1 MTLLVPQHR
10 GKRVPLY
17 EYQCLPE
24 RHRFEVRQGINDDPV
39 TVCQQCGAPVRR
51 VVQPVGIVFK
61 GSGFYVNDSRKSS
74 NPTTKPADGNQSAD
88 GNKPSDG
95 NKRADSNKSDTAPS
109 QESGSTSSEKAATST
124 ESKKDSKSESKAAS

>member
-1 MTLLVPQHR
+1 M
-10 GKRVPLY
+10 PLY

-74 NPTTKPADGNQSAD
+74 NPTSKPADGNQVTD
-88 GNKPSDG
+88 GNKPADG
-95 NKRADSNKSDTAPS
+95 NKRADSSKSDAAPNR
-109 QESGSTSSEKAATST
+109 ESASTSSEKAAAST
-124 ESKKDSKSESKAAS
+124 ESKKDTKSESKAAS

>member
-1 MTLLVPQHR
+1 M
-10 GKRVPLY
+10 PLY

-74 NPTTKPADGNQSAD
+74 NPTTKPADGN
-88 GNKPSDG
+88 KPSDG

>member
-1 MTLLVPQHR
+1 M
-10 GKRVPLY
+10 PLY

-74 NPTTKPADGNQSAD
+74 NPTSKAADGSQPAD
-88 GNKPSDG
+88 GNKPADG
-95 NKRADSNKSDTAPS
+95 TKRAEASKSDSSPN

>member
-1 MTLLVPQHR
+1 M
-10 GKRVPLY
+10 PLY
-17 EYQCLPE
+17 EYQCLPD

-74 NPTTKPADGNQSAD
+74 NPTSKPIDGNQPADDKKTAD
-88 GNKPSDG
+88 GD
-95 NKRADSNKSDTAPS
+95 KRADASKSDVAPS
-109 QESGSTSSEKAATST
+109 QQSANTSSEKAGSST